1 MDNVYLVAA
10 VWTGLAL
17 AASLISIRLGIG
29 VALAAEIGAA
39 DEIDVGPLPRP
50 RALAAEV
57 ATAEPA
63 EIAD

>member
-10 VWTGLAL
+10 VWVGLAL
-17 AASLISIRLGIG
+17 VARLISNRLGIS
-29 VALAAEIGAA
+29 VALAAEIEAA

-63 EIAD
+63 EMAD